1 MGCGDVTGD
10 EVRALCLG
18 LPGTTEKETWG
29 DAQTPGHPTFR
40 VRDKIYVIMAED
52 GSGGSIRTS
61 MDEQAALIAAFP
73 DAAHVAGYVGRFGW
87 VDLSFEAVPDE
98 VLRETIEAA
107 WARTARKADVV
118 AWRAER

>member
-1 MGCGDVTGD
+1 MGWSDVTGD

-29 DAQTPGHPTFR
+29 DADTPGHPTFR
-40 VRDKIYVIMAED
+40 VRDKIYVILAED

-73 DAAHVAGYVGRFGW
+73 DAATVAGYVGRFGW
-87 VDLSFEAVPDE
+87 VDLSFAAVPDE
-98 VLRETIEAA
+98 VLRETIEEA
-107 WARTARKADVV
+107 WARTARKADVA